1 MPHVASDARP
11 TSVLWAAIVT
21 WVAAGLTAVSLGFG
35 ALVLAT
41 TVATVFLLIRRRQ
54 NPN

>member
-1 MPHVASDARP
+1 MYDQY
-11 TSVLWAAIVT
+11 LIGYEIN
-21 WVAAGLTAVSLGFG
+21 WVAIG